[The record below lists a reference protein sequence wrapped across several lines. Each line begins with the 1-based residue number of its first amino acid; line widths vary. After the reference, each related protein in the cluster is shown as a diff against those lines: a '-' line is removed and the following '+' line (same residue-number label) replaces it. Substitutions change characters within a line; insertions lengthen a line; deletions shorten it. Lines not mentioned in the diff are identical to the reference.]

1 MMHARQIEK
10 AKQQELAGEVRK
22 RALCAVCGAPAA
34 SHALSACIAGGPPR
48 ARSTRRQPGDVVATA
63 PSHHRPR
70 RAQRALEPRAG
81 RSHVRCRAHA
91 SHFAK
96 DRACV
101 VRERRARDARPGA
114 PSLDSA
120 RCATAQVRVPRF
132 VLLDD
137 PSADVQ
143 QHHHDVHRHQ
153 HTCPRR

>member
-101 VRERRARDARPGA
+101 VRERRARGARPGA
-114 PSLDSA
+114 RLIGFRAVCDRA
-120 RCATAQVRVPRF
+120 GTGAEICAAG
-132 VLLDD
+132 
-137 PSADVQ
+137 
-143 QHHHDVHRHQ
+143 
-153 HTCPRR
+153 